1 MVLFTRTVSV
11 GTVVLYFV
19 HISVL
24 SSFPMLLKVLFIVV
38 TITYEGITLL
48 LSYFPILKIKN
59 TDNSKGIFS
68 FVQEYFDVRNSV
80 IIY

>member
-19 HISVL
+19 IYCRHDYVH
-24 SSFPMLLKVLFIVV
+24 
-38 TITYEGITLL
+38 EGMTLL